1 MMNGLRTI
9 RRCCAGASA
18 LLFVPSAA
26 LAQTAEGS
34 GQSGDADAL
43 RDGTEAMA
51 SSMDA
56 LFGER
61 APWLLTEVLGVA
73 AWRYVAALLTVV
85 LVLAIRRALSNVV
98 MRKLRQWTSR
108 TKTRVDDQ
116 LIEAADPPLG
126 WFIAAFG
133 VYAAT
138 LWLQLPDGVQ
148 GVLQT
153 IYRVVIVLIISW
165 ALLRVSKL
173 LTWLLQQM
181 AAHTESS
188 LDDHLVPLVGRV
200 ARVAVIALAVVFVFQ
215 ELGFNVAGLIAGLG
229 VGGIALALAA
239 QDTVAN
245 WFGALMIYTDRP
257 FEIGDWIK
265 TGEMEGVVEEIGLRS
280 TKIRTFSKTV
290 ISVPNADLA
299 GDTIENFSRMPIRR
313 IYINVG
319 VTYSTTP
326 SMMREALARLR
337 DILRT
342 HEGVEQTFWLVKF
355 NDFGDSSLN
364 IMLYFFTD
372 TTNWEEYLSIREDIF
387 LQIMTTLD
395 EIGVGFAF
403 PSRSIYMEKPDP
415 EEIQQLDA
423 KARRLYEAR
432 VHVDDDHV
440 AMTAPSDDGE

>member
-1 MMNGLRTI
+1 MLR
-9 RRCCAGASA
+9 A
-18 LLFVPSAA
+18 LAPFAATLLVPS
-26 LAQTAEGS
+26 LAFAQPDGS
-34 GQSGDADAL
+34 GDDADAL
-43 RDGTEAMA
+43 LAGTEALGTT
-51 SSMDA
+51 MDA
-56 LFGER
+56 LLVER
-61 APWLLTEVLGVA
+61 APWLLTEVLGIA
-73 AWRYVAALLTVV
+73 LWRFVAALLTVA
-85 LVLAIRRALSNVV
+85 LVIAIRRALLNVV

-148 GVLQT
+148 DVLQVM
-153 IYRVVIVLIISW
+153 YRVVCVVIIAW
-165 ALLRVSKL
+165 AMLRVSTL

-181 AAHTESS
+181 AAHTDSS

-200 ARVAVIALAVVFVFQ
+200 ARVAVVALAVVFVFQ

-313 IYINVG
+313 IYVNVG
-319 VTYSTTP
+319 VTYATTP
-326 SMMREALARLR
+326 SMMPEALERLR

-342 HEGVEQTFWLVKF
+342 HPGVDQTFWLVKF
-355 NDFGDSSLN
+355 NDFGDSALN
-364 IMLYFFTD
+364 IMLYFFST

-387 LQIMTTLD
+387 LQIMSTLD

-403 PSRSIYMEKPDP
+403 PSTSVYLEKPDP
-415 EEIQQLDA
+415 DEIQQLDQR
-423 KARRLYEAR
+423 ARRLYEAR
-432 VHVDDDHV
+432 VRVDDAHE
-440 AMTAPSDDGE
+440 AMTAPSDITEG

>member
-1 MMNGLRTI
+1 MFR
-9 RRCCAGASA
+9 
-18 LLFVPSAA
+18 A
-26 LAQTAEGS
+26 LAPLAATLLAPSLVFAQPDGS
-34 GQSGDADAL
+34 GEDADAL
-43 RDGTEAMA
+43 VAGTQALA
-51 SSMDA
+51 TTMDT
-56 LFGER
+56 LLGER
-61 APWLLTEVLGVA
+61 APWLLTEVLGIALWRFVA
-73 AWRYVAALLTVV
+73 AVLTVAI
-85 LVLAIRRALSNVV
+85 VLAIRRALLNVV

-148 GVLQT
+148 DVLQVM
-153 IYRVVIVLIISW
+153 YRVVCVIIIAW
-165 ALLRVSKL
+165 AMLRVSSL

-181 AAHTESS
+181 ASHTDSS

-265 TGEMEGVVEEIGLRS
+265 TGEIEGVVEEIGLRS
-280 TKIRTFSKTV
+280 TRIRTFSKTV

-313 IYINVG
+313 IYVNVG
-319 VTYSTTP
+319 VTYATTP
-326 SMMREALARLR
+326 AMMREALERLR

-342 HEGVEQTFWLVKF
+342 HPGVDQTFWLVKF
-355 NDFGDSSLN
+355 NDFGDSALN
-364 IMLYFFTD
+364 IMLYFFST
-372 TTNWEEYLSIREDIF
+372 TTNWQEYLSIREDIF

-403 PSRSIYMEKPDP
+403 PSTSVYLEKPDP
-415 EEIQQLDA
+415 DEIQQLDQR
-423 KARRLYEAR
+423 ARRLYEAR
-432 VHVDDDHV
+432 VRVDDTHE
-440 AMTAPSDDGE
+440 AMTAPSDSHEG

>member
-1 MMNGLRTI
+1 MLR
-9 RRCCAGASA
+9 A
-18 LLFVPSAA
+18 LAPFAATLLVPS
-26 LAQTAEGS
+26 LAFAQPDGS
-34 GQSGDADAL
+34 GDDADAL
-43 RDGTEAMA
+43 LAGTEALGTT
-51 SSMDA
+51 MDA
-56 LFGER
+56 LLVER
-61 APWLLTEVLGVA
+61 APWLLTEVLGIA
-73 AWRYVAALLTVV
+73 LWRFVAALLTVA
-85 LVLAIRRALSNVV
+85 LVIAIRRALLNVV

-148 GVLQT
+148 DVLQVM
-153 IYRVVIVLIISW
+153 YRVVCVVIIAW
-165 ALLRVSKL
+165 AMLRVSTL

-181 AAHTESS
+181 AAHTDSS

-313 IYINVG
+313 IYVNVG
-319 VTYSTTP
+319 VTYATTP
-326 SMMREALARLR
+326 SMMREALERLR

-342 HEGVEQTFWLVKF
+342 HPGVDQTFWLVKF
-355 NDFGDSSLN
+355 NDFGDSALN
-364 IMLYFFTD
+364 IMLYFFST

-387 LQIMTTLD
+387 LQIMSTLD

-403 PSRSIYMEKPDP
+403 PSTSVYLEKPDP
-415 EEIQQLDA
+415 DEIQQLDQR
-423 KARRLYEAR
+423 ARRLYEAR
-432 VHVDDDHV
+432 VRVDDAHE
-440 AMTAPSDDGE
+440 AMTAPSDITEG

>member
-1 MMNGLRTI
+1 MLR
-9 RRCCAGASA
+9 A
-18 LLFVPSAA
+18 LAPFAATLLVPS
-26 LAQTAEGS
+26 LAFAQPDGS
-34 GQSGDADAL
+34 GDDADAL
-43 RDGTEAMA
+43 LAGTEALGTT
-51 SSMDA
+51 MDA
-56 LFGER
+56 LLVER
-61 APWLLTEVLGVA
+61 APWLLTEVLGIA
-73 AWRYVAALLTVV
+73 LWRFVAALLTVA
-85 LVLAIRRALSNVV
+85 LVIAIRRALLNVV

-148 GVLQT
+148 DVLQVM
-153 IYRVVIVLIISW
+153 YRVVCVVIIAW
-165 ALLRVSKL
+165 AMLRVSTL

-181 AAHTESS
+181 AAHTDSS

-200 ARVAVIALAVVFVFQ
+200 ARVAVVALAVVFVFQ

-313 IYINVG
+313 IYVNVG
-319 VTYSTTP
+319 VTYATTP
-326 SMMREALARLR
+326 SMMREALERLR

-342 HEGVEQTFWLVKF
+342 HPGVDQTFWLVKF
-355 NDFGDSSLN
+355 NDFGDSALN
-364 IMLYFFTD
+364 IMLYFFST

-387 LQIMTTLD
+387 LQIMSTLD

-403 PSRSIYMEKPDP
+403 PSTSVYLEKPDP
-415 EEIQQLDA
+415 DEIQQLDQR
-423 KARRLYEAR
+423 ARRLYEAR
-432 VHVDDDHV
+432 VRVDDAHE
-440 AMTAPSDDGE
+440 AMTAPSDITEG